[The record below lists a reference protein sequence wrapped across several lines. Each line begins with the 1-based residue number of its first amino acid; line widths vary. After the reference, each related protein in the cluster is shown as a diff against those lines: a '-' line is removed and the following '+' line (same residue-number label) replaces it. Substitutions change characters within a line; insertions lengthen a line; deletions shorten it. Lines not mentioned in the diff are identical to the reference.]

1 MSILHIILHP
11 SARKCKLLLI
21 TLLDIRW
28 LHLAF
33 HQPITVLTGQ
43 QNIRPLRGYHFNPW
57 LITVK
62 TWELSN
68 QLISDL
74 NRISMWMCW

>member
-1 MSILHIILHP
+1 MSILHIIFSSLGPQVQVAAHHP
-11 SARKCKLLLI
+11 A
-21 TLLDIRW
+21 W
-28 LHLAF
+28 Y
-33 HQPITVLTGQ
+33 PLTGQ
-43 QNIRPLRGYHFNPW
+43 QNIRPLRGYHFDPW

-74 NRISMWMCW
+74 NRIGMWMCW